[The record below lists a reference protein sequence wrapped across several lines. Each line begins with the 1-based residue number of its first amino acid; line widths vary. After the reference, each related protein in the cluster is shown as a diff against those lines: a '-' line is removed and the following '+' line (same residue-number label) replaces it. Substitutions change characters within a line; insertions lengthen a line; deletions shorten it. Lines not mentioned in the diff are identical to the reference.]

1 MVGTLI
7 SGIFIDT
14 CRGHFMSFLKKLRWN
29 EMKLAELRREM
40 EDSVASRQ
48 RSSRLDNW
56 KRLAAEAALSNNA
69 TVSIPD
75 RIESLDLVESKF
87 FQSIMRLH
95 EIFQFL
101 NGELF

>member
-1 MVGTLI
+1 MYKDVGEWMVDTWCINFEHFPRYMPWSFHVI
-7 SGIFIDT
+7 SV
-14 CRGHFMSFLKKLRWN
+14 KLRWN

-87 FQSIMRLH
+87 SY
-95 EIFQFL
+95 L
-101 NGELF
+101 NF